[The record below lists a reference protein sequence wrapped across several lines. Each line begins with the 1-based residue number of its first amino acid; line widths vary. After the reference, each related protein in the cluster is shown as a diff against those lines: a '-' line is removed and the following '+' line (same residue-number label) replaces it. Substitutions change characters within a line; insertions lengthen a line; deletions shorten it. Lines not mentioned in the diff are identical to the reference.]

1 MMKVLIVDDHA
12 VVRHGLKSAL
22 QSHGYLAVA
31 EAGSINEAQAFMTQ
45 TNPDAIIVDINLPDG
60 SGFDLVAWARRVSPK
75 IAIVILTLNDGKDY
89 VRAAKS
95 AGANAFIVK
104 SAPLSDLIA
113 ALDFALSSP
122 TSFSSKH
129 ITPSGVDSG
138 LSAREIDVLLSISHG
153 LSNTAIATNLYISV
167 STVKTHVSSILRKL
181 DADNRVQALTI
192 ARERGLLVK

>member
-1 MMKVLIVDDHA
+1 M
-12 VVRHGLKSAL
+12 
-22 QSHGYLAVA
+22 
-31 EAGSINEAQAFMTQ
+31 
-45 TNPDAIIVDINLPDG
+45 
-60 SGFDLVAWARRVSPK
+60 
-75 IAIVILTLNDGKDY
+75 ILTLNDGKDY

-129 ITPSGVDSG
+129 ITPSGVDSC
-138 LSAREIDVLLSISHG
+138 LSAREIDVLQSISHG

>member
-1 MMKVLIVDDHA
+1 MKVLIVDDHA
-12 VVRHGLKSAL
+12 VVRYGLKSAL
-22 QSHGYLAVA
+22 QSHGYVLVA
-31 EAGSINEAQAFMTQ
+31 EAGSINEAQAFMAQ

-138 LSAREIDVLLSISHG
+138 LSAREIDVLQSISHG

-192 ARERGLLVK
+192 ARERGLLV

>member
-12 VVRHGLKSAL
+12 VVRHGLKSAIES
-22 QSHGYLAVA
+22 QGYKVVA
-31 EAGSINEAQAFMTQ
+31 EAGSINEAQAFMAQ

-60 SGFDLVAWARRVSPK
+60 SGFDLVTWSRKVSPTT
-75 IAIVILTLNDGKDY
+75 AIVVLTLNEGEEY
-89 VRAAKS
+89 VRAARS

-113 ALDFALSSP
+113 ALDFAISSP
-122 TSFSSKH
+122 TSFSSKQ
-129 ITPSGVDSG
+129 ISSSDMDSG
-138 LSAREIDVLLSISHG
+138 LSAREIDVLHSINHG
-153 LSNTAIATNLYISV
+153 LSNAAIATNLYISV

-192 ARERGLLVK
+192 ARERGLLV